1 MLSPYATKGKNHEEK
16 ITPVQNNDTESTA
29 KYKNDKTN
37 QDNKP
42 VSTKEKKS
50 IQKKKN

>member
-1 MLSPYATKGKNHEEK
+1 MK
-16 ITPVQNNDTESTA
+16 PVQNNDTESTA

-50 IQKKKN
+50 IKKKN